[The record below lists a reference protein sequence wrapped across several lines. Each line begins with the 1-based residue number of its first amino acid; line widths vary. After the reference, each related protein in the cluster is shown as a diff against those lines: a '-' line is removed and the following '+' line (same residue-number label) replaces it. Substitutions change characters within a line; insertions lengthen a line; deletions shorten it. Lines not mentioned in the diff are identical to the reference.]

1 MLFIAIPIGVLI
13 GILLGLVGSGGSLLG
28 TPLLILVGGFS
39 FYDASTSALFIV
51 LTSSIGALVLRDKK
65 DVSLR
70 LIVWAIA
77 LGTLGTPLGVMTS
90 HAISNEQAKIILACL
105 LVGAGFLAWNGF
117 GRAGM
122 KGAVQNQQWLGA
134 IAFVFVGF
142 MTGLTGIG
150 GGYLLV
156 PSLILIYGMG
166 FTKAVTASL
175 IVVVF
180 NALASILFRVAHG
193 IEFSADQWAGTGVV
207 VASALV
213 GSFLGSYFS
222 KFLNKSVV
230 QRVFS
235 ILLFG
240 LAAALVIRAFSG

>member
-1 MLFIAIPIGVLI
+1 MLI

-51 LTSSIGALVLRDKK
+51 LSSSIGALVLRDKK

-70 LIVWAIA
+70 LIVWAIT
-77 LGTLGTPLGVMTS
+77 LGTLGTPLGVFTS
-90 HAISNEQAKIILACL
+90 HTISNVQAKIILSCL
-105 LVGAGFLAWNGF
+105 LVGAGSLAWNGF
-117 GRAGM
+117 DGAGM
-122 KGAVQNQQWLGA
+122 KVVVRSQQWLGA

-156 PSLILIYGMG
+156 PIFSLIYGLG
-166 FTKAVTASL
+166 FTKAVTTSL
-175 IVVVF
+175 IVIVF
-180 NALASILFRVAHG
+180 NAIASILFRVSQG
-193 IEFSADQWAGTGVV
+193 LDFTSDQWVWTGVI

-222 KFLNKSVV
+222 KSFKKNVV
-230 QRVFS
+230 QRLFS
-235 ILLFG
+235 TLLFG
-240 LAAALVIRAFSG
+240 LAAALVIKVLSNTFGGA

>member
-1 MLFIAIPIGVLI
+1 
-13 GILLGLVGSGGSLLG
+13 
-28 TPLLILVGGFS
+28 
-39 FYDASTSALFIV
+39 
-51 LTSSIGALVLRDKK
+51 
-65 DVSLR
+65 
-70 LIVWAIA
+70 
-77 LGTLGTPLGVMTS
+77 MTS
-90 HAISNEQAKIILACL
+90 HAISNEQAKIILSCL

-117 GRAGM
+117 GGAGM
-122 KGAVQNQQWLGA
+122 KVAVRNQQWLGA

-156 PSLILIYGMG
+156 PSLILIYGLG
-166 FTKAVTASL
+166 FTKAVTTSL

>member
-1 MLFIAIPIGVLI
+1 MLI

-70 LIVWAIA
+70 LIVWAVT
-77 LGTLGTPLGVMTS
+77 LGTLATPLGVFTS
-90 HAISNEQAKIILACL
+90 HTISNAQAKIILSCL

-117 GRAGM
+117 GWAGM
-122 KGAVQNQQWLGA
+122 KVAVRNQQWLGA

-156 PSLILIYGMG
+156 PSFILIYGLG
-166 FTKAVTASL
+166 FTKSVTTSL
-175 IVVVF
+175 IVIIF
-180 NALASILFRVAHG
+180 NATASILFRVAQG
-193 IEFSADQWAGTGVV
+193 LDFTSDQWVWTGVV

-222 KFLNKSVV
+222 KSLKKSVV
-230 QRVFS
+230 QRLFS
-235 ILLFG
+235 TLLFG
-240 LAAALVIRAFSG
+240 LAAALVIRAMSDTFGKI